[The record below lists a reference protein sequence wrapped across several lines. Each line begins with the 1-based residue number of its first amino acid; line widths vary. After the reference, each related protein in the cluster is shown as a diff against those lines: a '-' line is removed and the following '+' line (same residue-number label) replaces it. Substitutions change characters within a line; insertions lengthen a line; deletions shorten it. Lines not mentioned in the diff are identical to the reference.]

1 MQSPQTHSGGLP
13 AASVTSAAPDAPPP
27 ERSPLPQGGD
37 GAVKV
42 HSGWRNW
49 EEGVGRR
56 LRLQLRGGGG
66 GGEGEWRNNS
76 KVG

>member
-1 MQSPQTHSGGLP
+1 MQRPQTHSGGLP
-13 AASVTSAAPDAPPP
+13 TASVTSAAPDAPRP
-27 ERSPLPQGGD
+27 ERSPLPQVGNGG
-37 GAVKV
+37 VKV
-42 HSGWRNW
+42 HSGWKNW

-66 GGEGEWRNNS
+66 RGGERRNNS